1 MPLLPH
7 PIDRRPAVNAIP
19 GGICM
24 GSGPGRTREDT
35 EIRLSRVAHRV
46 LRLVEGEIARQGG
59 GVANDPY

>member
-1 MPLLPH
+1 
-7 PIDRRPAVNAIP
+7 
-19 GGICM
+19 M